1 MSEQEPGP
9 SVVVPDAPD
18 PLPAAPEPASPPPPP
33 IAAASTSP
41 PRTEAFAATSLILG
55 ILGLALPCFWLFPA
69 PQVIAI
75 VLGHISVSQTRAFGT
90 GGRGMGTAGLILGYL
105 GLALALGC
113 LAALLVGALT
123 SPPVPA

>member
-1 MSEQEPGP
+1 MSEQEQGP

-18 PLPAAPEPASPPPPP
+18 QLPAAPEVTS
-33 IAAASTSP
+33 SVGSSP

-75 VLGHISVSQTRAFGT
+75 ILGHISVSQTRAYGT

-123 SPPVPA
+123 SSPVPA

>member
-69 PQVIAI
+69 PQVIAVI
-75 VLGHISVSQTRAFGT
+75 LGHISVSQTRAYGT

-105 GLALALGC
+105 GLAFALGC

-123 SPPVPA
+123 SSPPAA